1 MKTCDA
7 QQGRKYQRMV
17 FMRVP
22 VIVPMPGARLTAVRV
37 PAHASLLFWIASTS
51 SFVTFHFQKFSR
63 GIAHPYS

>member
-22 VIVPMPGARLTAVRV
+22 VIVPMPGARLIAVRV
-37 PAHASLLFWIASTS
+37 PAHASLLFFTS
-51 SFVTFHFQKFSR
+51 FFATFHFEKFSR
-63 GIAHPYS
+63 GIAHPCS